1 MEFEVMV
8 ESYSKMKIKA
18 NSKEEL
24 IEMIEN
30 GNIPDEAWDT
40 LDIFE
45 ENILAETA
53 REIKHV

>member
-8 ESYSKMKIKA
+8 ESYSKMRFKA

-45 ENILAETA
+45 ENILAETV